1 MICQQTADAL
11 KGKGYLKVVSEV
23 RIVKLCSFFYRVM
36 FGDGAYT
43 ARQLIGSDTL
53 PVQRAPAL
61 SLIPRARCGTYVRG
75 AMLPTV
81 AG

>member
-43 ARQLIGSDTL
+43 VRQLIGSDTL
-53 PVQRAPAL
+53 PVRRYSFPGLAAEPMFGVPCYRL
-61 SLIPRARCGTYVRG
+61 SLGDR
-75 AMLPTV
+75 
-81 AG
+81 